1 MCSLKNH
8 VYRSQNMI
16 NKKEINRKKG
26 LDLLTGDDLT
36 SECATQA
43 SEDQAR
49 ADAQEAL
56 EVAQQARRTTQQAR
70 ETAASAQRTA
80 NGAHACC
87 QEQRQRLDRAQ
98 ERMQQK

>member
-8 VYRSQNMI
+8 VYRRQNMS
-16 NKKEINRKKG
+16 NKKAISRLKVFG
-26 LDLLTGDDLT
+26 LLAGNDLDSG
-36 SECATQA
+36 SATQA
-43 SEDQAR
+43 SVGQDS

-56 EVAQQARRTTQQAR
+56 EVAHQAQRTAQQAQ

-80 NGAHACC
+80 DGAQACC